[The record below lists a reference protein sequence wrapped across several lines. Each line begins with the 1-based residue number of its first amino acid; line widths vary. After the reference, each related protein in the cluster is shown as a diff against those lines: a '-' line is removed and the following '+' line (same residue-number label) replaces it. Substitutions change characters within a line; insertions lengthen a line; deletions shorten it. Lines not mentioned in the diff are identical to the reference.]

1 MGLFD
6 IGTPPRRSRS
16 NGLFSTPSLPEYDRL
31 RQRRGVKEYEDSM
44 SDGSD
49 LSAYGLMKWFFGR
62 REKK

>member
-1 MGLFD
+1 MGLLD
-6 IGTPPRRSRS
+6 GRSSKRS
-16 NGLFSTPSLPEYDRL
+16 SSGLFPPQRLAEYDRL
-31 RQRRGVKEYEDSM
+31 RQRRGVKEYEDTM